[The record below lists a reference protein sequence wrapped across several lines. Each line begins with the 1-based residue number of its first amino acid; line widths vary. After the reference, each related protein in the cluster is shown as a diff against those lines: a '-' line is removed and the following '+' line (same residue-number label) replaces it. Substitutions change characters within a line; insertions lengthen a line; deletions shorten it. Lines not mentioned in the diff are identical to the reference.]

1 MSGPDITLYL
11 CLKEEVYMQFEFLEM
26 MDNKTN
32 LKVTNE
38 IQGSKYAI
46 LEIQGILK
54 EKWDHGKLTCGFL
67 LVN

>member
-1 MSGPDITLYL
+1 MSGPDIMLYL

-38 IQGSKYAI
+38 IQGTHMQYWRFRGI
-46 LEIQGILK
+46 RRNEIM
-54 EKWDHGKLTCGFL
+54 ES
-67 LVN
+67 

>member
-38 IQGSKYAI
+38 IQGSTYAI

-54 EKWDHGKLTCGFL
+54 EK
-67 LVN
+67 